1 MIEALPNSGIDPLR
15 HMLSYLAYCDMAFPL
30 LPTLWI
36 TQLGLPPTYSWFI
49 LHLQNFLGDDV
60 ASHSLLSGGTT
71 ALALAG
77 VSTNGS
83 QSSKKS
89 CSLPQVP
96 PTFF

>member
-1 MIEALPNSGIDPLR
+1 MIEALPDSPIDPLC
-15 HMLSYLAYCDMAFPL
+15 HILSYLAYHIMAFPL

-49 LHLQNFLGDDV
+49 SRLQNFLGDDV
-60 ASHSLLSGGTT
+60 AGHSLRSGGAT

-77 VSTNGS
+77 VLTNGN